1 LVECGVLN
9 ESGGLIMTFSSLSFT
24 QRASAGEG
32 FEVGEIRAL
41 IAKRLG
47 VDVRRV
53 TDDAHFSDD
62 LGADWLDRLELLIL
76 IEDQYSSVEIM
87 DGDSDQIECVGDLI
101 RYLETARVGSMSGC
115 RRVFASGIRPA

>member
-62 LGADWLDRLELLIL
+62 LGADWLDRLELLLL
-76 IEDQYSSVEIM
+76 IEDQFAGVEIM
-87 DGDSDQIECVGDLI
+87 DGDADQIQSVGDLI
-101 RYLETARVGSMSGC
+101 RYLDDARVGSMTARHRSL
-115 RRVFASGIRPA
+115 VSGIRPA

>member
-1 LVECGVLN
+1 
-9 ESGGLIMTFSSLSFT
+9 MTFSSLSFT

-47 VDVRRV
+47 IDVRRV
-53 TDDAHFSDD
+53 TDEAHFSDD

-76 IEDQYSSVEIM
+76 IEDQFPAWKSWTVMPIRLNALAISSATLKLR
-87 DGDSDQIECVGDLI
+87 GSDRCRGV
-101 RYLETARVGSMSGC
+101 VGSLPVVSDPHD
-115 RRVFASGIRPA
+115 VTEV

>member
-47 VDVRRV
+47 IDVGRV
-53 TDDAHFSDD
+53 TDEAHFSDD

-76 IEDQYSSVEIM
+76 IEDQFSSVEIM
-87 DGDSDQIECVGDLI
+87 DGDADQIECVGDLI
-101 RYLETARVGSMSGC
+101 RYIETARVGPMSGC
-115 RRVFASGIRPA
+115 RRAFAGGIRPA